1 MMRRDMEDITVTQM
15 ELLEKYNIR
24 NEKYNGWDLEQIKH
38 FRDNASE
45 LEDTTTEIIQTE
57 APREKDWKRN
67 E

>member
-1 MMRRDMEDITVTQM
+1 MEDITVTQM

-24 NEKYNGWDLEQIKH
+24 NEKYNAWDLEQIKH

-45 LEDTTTEIIQTE
+45 LEDTTTAIIQTE